1 MKKDAKFTSRKWQ
14 ECRVFLKTAFLIQEM
29 LGVEGPG
36 SFPLISFQHRVQQR
50 YDHSALFRG
59 GKYYFSHHVF
69 KMFFLIDMHGIK
81 DTLGIE

>member
-1 MKKDAKFTSRKWQ
+1 MKKDAKFTRRKGQ
-14 ECRVFLKTAFLIQEM
+14 ECRVFLKTAILIQEM

-59 GKYYFSHHVF
+59 K
-69 KMFFLIDMHGIK
+69 K
-81 DTLGIE
+81 